1 MKIFIKRI
9 DKSLP
14 LPEYKTTGATAFD
27 FSAREKI
34 TISPKSV
41 GYISL
46 NVVIKVPAGYV
57 LQIFPR
63 SSTHKKGLLMA
74 NSVGIIDQDFCGNN
88 DEIKAAYYNFTD
100 NEVSIERGDRI
111 AQGIIK
117 KIESVEWEEKE
128 KMEFENRGGFG
139 TTGLCYTNT

>member
-14 LPEYKTTGATAFD
+14 LPEYKTSGAAAFD
-27 FSAREKI
+27 FPAREK
-34 TISPKSV
+34 TIIPPKSV
-41 GYISL
+41 GYIPL
-46 NVVIKVPAGYV
+46 NVVIKVPDSFV

-74 NSVGIIDQDFCGNN
+74 NSVGIIDPDYCGDD

-100 NEVSIERGDRI
+100 NEVIVEKGDRI

-117 KIESVEWEEKE
+117 KIESAEWEEKE
-128 KMEFENRGGFG
+128 KMNFENRGGFG
-139 TTGLCYTNT
+139 VTGLC